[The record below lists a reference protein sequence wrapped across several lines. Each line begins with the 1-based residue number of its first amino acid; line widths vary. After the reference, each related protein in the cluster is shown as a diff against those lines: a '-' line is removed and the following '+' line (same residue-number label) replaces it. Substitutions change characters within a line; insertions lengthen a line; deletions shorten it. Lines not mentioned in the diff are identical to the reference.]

1 MTSEASAA
9 SAGGGWWDATIA
21 ARVVPF
27 GVFIGFLALDTT
39 LSGVGQQIGMDPR
52 WWYGV
57 RSVVVAALLAF
68 YWSAY
73 DELRPADSR
82 AGVADWVLAVVVGVV
97 IIVAWVALDFSPL
110 ALGGGGGGYDPR
122 TTAGAIDW
130 RLALVRAGGSTLV
143 VPVMEEL
150 FWRSFLMRWMERPA
164 FQTVSPAALGFK
176 AIAVSAVL
184 FGVEHTQWFAGILA
198 GLGYAWLY
206 IRTRNL
212 WVPILA
218 HAVSN
223 GVLSWW
229 VISRGAWGFW

>member
-1 MTSEASAA
+1 MP
-9 SAGGGWWDATIA
+9 
-21 ARVVPF
+21 ARAVPF
-27 GVFIGFLALDTT
+27 AVFIGFLALDST
-39 LSGVGQQIGMDPR
+39 LASLGQGLGIDPR

-57 RSVVVAALLAF
+57 RSVVVAGLLAF
-68 YWSAY
+68 YWSEYA
-73 DELRPADSR
+73 ELRPTDSR
-82 AGVADWVLAVVVGVV
+82 AGLTDWILAVVVGVL
-97 IIVAWVALDFSPL
+97 IIVAWVMLNFSPL

-122 TTAGAIDW
+122 TATGAIDW
-130 RLALVRAGGSTLV
+130 RLVLVRAGGSTLV

-150 FWRSFLMRWMERPA
+150 FWRSFLMRWIERPS
-164 FQTVSPAALGFK
+164 FLGVSPSELGVK

-212 WVPILA
+212 WVAILA

-229 VISRGAWGFW
+229 VISQGAWGFW